1 MEETILLLT
10 RNRKFNMILLC
21 NINIIIFFN
30 SYIIS
35 SYLLYILCML
45 LHGYL
50 IVIKLLRNW
59 LVIII
64 SLR

>member
-1 MEETILLLT
+1 
-10 RNRKFNMILLC
+10 MILLC
-21 NINIIIFFN
+21 NINMIVFFN

-35 SYLLYILCML
+35 SYLLYILFIL

-59 LVIII
+59 FDIITVVK
-64 SLR
+64 R